1 MGGEVT
7 IYPFN
12 NSVETGLRVLCLLNA
27 LFPRSYDLET
37 LVCLDYLCVH
47 SADFDETVSSL
58 HPDNP
63 NRPGELFVRRTILEE
78 GLQLFISKKLISVS
92 YTLNGIEYQASEL
105 SASFLD
111 KFYTS
116 YSIALIERAEWI
128 GELVGERSNSDI
140 QTMVK
145 SRASNYAFQVLRP

>member
-1 MGGEVT
+1 MGGQIN

-47 SADFDETVSSL
+47 SADFDQNLTSL

-63 NRPGELFVRRTILEE
+63 NRQGELFVRRSIMED
-78 GLQLFISKKLISVS
+78 GLRLFISRKLITLS
-92 YTLNGIEYQASEL
+92 YTQNGIEYQASEL
-105 SASFLD
+105 SANFLD

-116 YSIALIERAEWI
+116 YSIALIKRSEWI
-128 GELVGERSNSDI
+128 SDLVSDKLNSEI
-140 QTMVK
+140 QEMVK
-145 SRASNYAFQVLRP
+145 QRASNYAFQVLRK